1 MSVPQKE
8 RPASIL
14 RAMFAGLGSLLSVKD
29 KVRSKPAAKAP
40 GNAKTTAPEA
50 AAAAETTAAPAP
62 TAPEPVP
69 AEAAEVDPVVTEP
82 AAVEVVEVAAIVPEQ
97 AASEPGIVVAEAV
110 EVEAVEV
117 EPVTA
122 ETVTPE
128 PVAAE
133 VAAEPVAAA
142 VTAEPASGDALP
154 LANYDELTLASLRA
168 RLRNLSVGQL
178 DQLVEY
184 EKSHAARADVITMF
198 ERRIAKV
205 QAES

>member
-69 AEAAEVDPVVTEP
+69 AEAAEVDPVATEP
-82 AAVEVVEVAAIVPEQ
+82 AAVEVVEVAAVVPEQ
-97 AASEPGIVVAEAV
+97 AASEPEIVVAEAV

-122 ETVTPE
+122 ETVTTE
-128 PVAAE
+128 P
-133 VAAEPVAAA
+133 
-142 VTAEPASGDALP
+142 TAGDALP

-178 DQLVEY
+178 NQLVEY

>member
-50 AAAAETTAAPAP
+50 AAAADTTAAPAP

-82 AAVEVVEVAAIVPEQ
+82 VAVEVVEVAAIVPEQ
-97 AASEPGIVVAEAV
+97 AASEPEIVVAEAV

-133 VAAEPVAAA
+133 P